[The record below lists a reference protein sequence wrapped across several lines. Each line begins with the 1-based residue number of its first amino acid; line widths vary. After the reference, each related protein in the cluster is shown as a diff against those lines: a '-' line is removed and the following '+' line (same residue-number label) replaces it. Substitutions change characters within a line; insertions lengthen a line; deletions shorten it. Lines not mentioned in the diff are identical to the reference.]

1 MWLQVELPEPT
12 MITELQFDSLSG
24 ARAGTPQPA
33 RGAGGGGGGG
43 GRGAGGAPP
52 DPAAQAA
59 AQLAAMGFPRGYRV
73 EASMDGKTW
82 GKPVAEGAASGARTI
97 ITFAPIRAKFI
108 RITQTATTENAPGWS
123 ISNLRV
129 YQPGPG
135 K

>member
-1 MWLQVELPEPT
+1 MCTYANCTFDIDFDGLPAGRCQRQSMAP
-12 MITELQFDSLSG
+12 
-24 ARAGTPQPA
+24 GTPRPISVPSCSTRPLRSVVCSA
-33 RGAGGGGGGG
+33 CLRHPT
-43 GRGAGGAPP
+43 R
-52 DPAAQAA
+52 
-59 AQLAAMGFPRGYRV
+59 LRITSYRV